1 MIARRCRKAELMDA
15 PELDRS
21 LHLGALAGLR
31 RINVVSRSAATLWP
45 FLSQVVQAIRPEP
58 LRVLDLACGS
68 GDIVMTLASQ
78 ARRAG
83 LLIQCDGCDASP
95 LAVETATCEARRR
108 KLQNV
113 SFHQRNVLDDQLPSG
128 YDIVTCSLFLHHL
141 SDEQAVDLLRRMA
154 AATRDMLLISDLRRT
169 MVGLTMAWVASRALT
184 RSPIVRVDA
193 IRSVAAAFTE
203 SEIASLVKRGQL
215 HNCRLVRRWPQRW
228 VLSWRKP

>member
-1 MIARRCRKAELMDA
+1 MIAQRCREAELMDS

-21 LHLGALAGLR
+21 QHLGALAGLR

-45 FLSQVVQAIRPEP
+45 FLVTVSRTIQPNP

-68 GDIVMTLASQ
+68 GDIVMALAER

-83 LLIQCDGCDASP
+83 IAIQCDGCDTSP
-95 LAVETATCEARRR
+95 VAVDTAEREARRLG
-108 KLQNV
+108 LQSV
-113 SFHQRNVLDDQLPSG
+113 SFHQRNVLKDQLPRG
-128 YDIVTCSLFLHHL
+128 YHVVTCSLFMHHL

-154 AATRDMLLISDLRRT
+154 AATNDMLLISDLRRT
-169 MVGLTMAWVASRALT
+169 LVGLAMAWVASRALT
-184 RSPIVRVDA
+184 RSPVVRVDA

-203 SEIASLVKRGQL
+203 SEISRVADCSEL
-215 HNCRLVRRWPQRW
+215 HNFRLVRRWPQRW